1 MKRFILAVSFFLL
14 AIGLMATVCSAA
26 PYIVCNPYPSTATVP
41 DYFSVVVD
49 GGTAVQSTPYAVT
62 GGVELHFDVAG
73 LSSGSHT
80 INVSACSN
88 TTSTQ
93 AGGCSTATPFTFSK
107 VTPVVPTGVGISG
120 Q

>member
-1 MKRFILAVSFFLL
+1 MKRLILAASFLIFSL
-14 AIGLMATVCSAA
+14 ALGVTLCSAA
-26 PYIVCNPYPSTATVP
+26 PYIVCTPYPSTATVP

-49 GGTAVQSTPYAVT
+49 GGTAVQSTPYATT
-62 GGVELHFDVAG
+62 GGVELHFDVSA
-73 LSSGSHT
+73 LAAGSHT

-88 TTSTQ
+88 TTATQ

-107 VTPVVPTGVGISG
+107 VTPVAPAGVGISG